1 MQAICCSDIII
12 KKWTAESIIMTGQP
26 DKQPS
31 TAKKPKPT
39 QKDKN
44 HVNKL
49 LDEALD
55 ETFPASDPVAMTE
68 PVPNSK
74 RSDDDERKQP

>member
-1 MQAICCSDIII
+1 
-12 KKWTAESIIMTGQP
+12 MTERS

-31 TAKKPKPT
+31 TAKKPKPS
-39 QKDKN
+39 KEEKN
-44 HVNKL
+44 HINKL

-74 RSDDDERKQP
+74 RSDDGERKQP

>member
-1 MQAICCSDIII
+1 
-12 KKWTAESIIMTGQP
+12 MTGRP
-26 DKQPS
+26 DNQPS
-31 TAKKPKPT
+31 SAKKPKPS
-39 QKDKN
+39 QAEKN
-44 HVNKL
+44 HISEL

-74 RSDDDERKQP
+74 RSDDGGQKQP